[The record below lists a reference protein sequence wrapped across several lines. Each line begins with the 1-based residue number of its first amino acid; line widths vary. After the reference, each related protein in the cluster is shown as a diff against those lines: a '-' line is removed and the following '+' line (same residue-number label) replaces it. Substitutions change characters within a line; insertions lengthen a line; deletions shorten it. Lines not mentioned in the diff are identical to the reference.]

1 MASQLTPK
9 QRAFCEQY
17 LIDLNATQAAIRS
30 GYSPKTANEQA
41 ARLMADQA
49 VRAEIQRLADAR
61 SADLSIEAKDV
72 LRILWDIATADPNE
86 IVQHRRACCR
96 YCHGR
101 GHRYQRT
108 PAEREQALASHESR
122 IADLHANGKEP
133 KESEAVF
140 DEHGGVGFDPRRDP
154 HPDCPECHGEGV
166 ADVFVPDTRV
176 LTGAART
183 LYAGVKQTKDGI
195 EIKMHDRTRAA
206 ELVGKHLRLF
216 TEKLELSGHLALAD
230 MSEEEIRAEIAALRS
245 TGTAAPTPPDDGSD
259 LV

>member
-1 MASQLTPK
+1 MVQPLTPK

-17 LIDLNATQAAIRS
+17 LIDLNATQAAIRA
-30 GYSPKTANEQA
+30 GYSAKTAGPHAGE
-41 ARLMADQA
+41 LMADP
-49 VRAEIQRLADAR
+49 RIKAEIQRLADAR

-96 YCHGR
+96 YCHGK
-101 GHRYQRT
+101 GHRDQRT
-108 PAEREQALASHESR
+108 PAEREQAEAAHESR
-122 IADLHANGKEP
+122 IENLRASGKEP
-133 KESEAVF
+133 SERDAVF
-140 DEHGGVGFDPRRDP
+140 DEAGGVGFDPRKDP

-230 MSEEEIRAEIAALRS
+230 MSEEEIRAEIAALR
-245 TGTAAPTPPDDGSD
+245 TVAPTAPAPNDGSD